1 MTRNQAVERFGK
13 PVSIATL
20 GALLGAI
27 LTGIAILKVPVSLGR
42 EQGTLDQRVKTLEG
56 VIPTMVGELDKGI
69 AEAKAA
75 AALAKK
81 ESIEAVN
88 ASETRVL
95 GAIDKVDAKLDTLI
109 WRMMPAPGIAPS
121 QPHR

>member
-1 MTRNQAVERFGK
+1 
-13 PVSIATL
+13 
-20 GALLGAI
+20 
-27 LTGIAILKVPVSLGR
+27 
-42 EQGTLDQRVKTLEG
+42 
-56 VIPTMVGELDKGI
+56 MVGELDKGI

-109 WRMMPAPGIAPS
+109 WRMMPNGP
-121 QPHR
+121 R

>member
-1 MTRNQAVERFGK
+1 VTKNQAVERIGK
-13 PVSIATL
+13 PISIATL
-20 GALLGAI
+20 GAMLGAI
-27 LTGIAILKVPVSLGR
+27 LTSIAILKVPATLGR

-56 VIPTMVGELDKGI
+56 VIPTMVGEIDKGI

-88 ASETRVL
+88 TSEIRVL

-109 WRMMPAPGIAPS
+109 WRMMPAPGSGSP